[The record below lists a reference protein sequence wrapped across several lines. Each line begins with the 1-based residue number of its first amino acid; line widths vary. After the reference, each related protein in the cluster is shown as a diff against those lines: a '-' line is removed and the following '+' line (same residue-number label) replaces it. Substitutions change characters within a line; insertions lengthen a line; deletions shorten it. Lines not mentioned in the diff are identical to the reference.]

1 MTAIKIKSDP
11 YRRTVDFYTQKQSSG
26 EWVGVNSLNNP
37 GSNLIKDNIRK
48 NFFPYKVK
56 EIIDIMADE
65 SSSEEVSFK

>member
-11 YRRTVDFYTQKQSSG
+11 YRRTVDFYTKKQSSG